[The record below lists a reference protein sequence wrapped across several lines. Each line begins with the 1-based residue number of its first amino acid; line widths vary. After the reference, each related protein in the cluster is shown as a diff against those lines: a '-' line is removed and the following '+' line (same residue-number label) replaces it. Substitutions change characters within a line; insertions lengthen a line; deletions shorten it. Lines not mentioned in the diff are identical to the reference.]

1 MNNIACVGISCTA
14 SCAGF
19 FKGLNERWEGK
30 PFAFFFSSLSVSS
43 FVSLYL
49 IIQLKYPENY
59 HERLR
64 TRQVYWIWKCN
75 LVTFLGADFWT
86 KDGGISLQCKYN
98 NIRNFNI
105 SLISGIIIF
114 LNKFSELR
122 CFDTVFWRPYRYLSI
137 PLKVTLSLSDRYKI
151 FTSDWPE
158 LKFVK
163 MQF

>member
-1 MNNIACVGISCTA
+1 MQKALDENKMNKIACLGINCSA

-64 TRQVYWIWKCN
+64 TRQVNWI
-75 LVTFLGADFWT
+75 
-86 KDGGISLQCKYN
+86 
-98 NIRNFNI
+98 
-105 SLISGIIIF
+105 
-114 LNKFSELR
+114 
-122 CFDTVFWRPYRYLSI
+122 
-137 PLKVTLSLSDRYKI
+137 
-151 FTSDWPE
+151 
-158 LKFVK
+158 
-163 MQF
+163 